1 MDKLLRGVGSVCVLW
16 LNMKDESLH
25 FSSHSCLVLSIIST
39 LCVCVYVRVYIHTYI
54 SLKNLAMLSSSIYT
68 SGLESVFN

>member
-39 LCVCVYVRVYIHTYI
+39 LCVCVCKSIHIYIHFFEEF
-54 SLKNLAMLSSSIYT
+54 SHVEFFNLYFWLGIC
-68 SGLESVFN
+68 FN